1 MARVRD
7 PIKTAREGAS
17 YAVSRLNMVNAPM
30 AVAFDGDRVCCLDAG
45 SVRVRRLMEREPD
58 RVAGIYAPGVSRETI
73 VEDLLIVLGD

>member
-1 MARVRD
+1 MARVID

-17 YAVSRLNMVNAPM
+17 YAFTRLRMVNAPM

-45 SVRVRRLMEREPD
+45 SVRVKRLIERSPEC
-58 RVAGIYAPGVSRETI
+58 VAGIYQPGVERETI